1 MQKEYRIKSKQ
12 DYAKVYRH
20 GKSVANFQFVLYW
33 LEVKRATHFR
43 LGISASKKIGNAV
56 VRNRMRR
63 IVKEIVRLN
72 ADLLNVP
79 VDIVIIIRKPAVD
92 MNYNDLQKS
101 IMHLY
106 RKAGFVSSFQKK
118 DKL

>member
-1 MQKEYRIKSKQ
+1 MQKEYRIKSKN

-33 LEVKRATHFR
+33 LAVKQATNFR

-63 IVKEIVRLN
+63 VVKEIIRLN
-72 ADLLNVP
+72 SECIKSP
-79 VDIVIIIRKPAVD
+79 VDMVIIIRKPAVD
-92 MNYNDLQKS
+92 MKYHELQKS